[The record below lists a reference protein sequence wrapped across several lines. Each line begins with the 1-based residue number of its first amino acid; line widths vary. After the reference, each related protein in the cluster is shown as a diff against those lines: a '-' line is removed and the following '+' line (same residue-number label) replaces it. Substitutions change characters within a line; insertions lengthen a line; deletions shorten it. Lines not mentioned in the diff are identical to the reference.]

1 MIPEAR
7 AGADLSHALRN
18 ANTAALR
25 IERMT
30 NASAF
35 ASFLVQDGR
44 MSAHGF
50 APRAAHAMGFAGALL
65 LLTIGSCRESPVAP
79 DAGISSEAPALD
91 PRIGGLR
98 LPGADVPQF
107 RRFEVDQVGHDLHI
121 RFSVD
126 HRANPIHYDPVRPDG
141 WSFQLFL
148 DTDQSPKT
156 GYWRGYDYLTRDSE
170 LDLDGRSIRV
180 RRTIPLD
187 GPGTDGWGEETAL
200 VPIHVNESTLTFR
213 VPLAAVTDHDGRVDF
228 ALEVY
233 RTSACAECP
242 NGRTFD
248 FAYGMFGT
256 SDPHG
261 RSLHV
266 RHAEPGEC
274 VGHYAR
280 MPETIAA
287 R

>member
-1 MIPEAR
+1 M
-7 AGADLSHALRN
+7 S
-18 ANTAALR
+18 
-25 IERMT
+25 
-30 NASAF
+30 F
-35 ASFLVQDGR
+35 ACVV
-44 MSAHGF
+44 
-50 APRAAHAMGFAGALL
+50 LL
-65 LLTIGSCRESPVAP
+65 LSIGSCRESPVAP
-79 DAGISSEAPALD
+79 DAGTSSQSPALD
-91 PRIGGLR
+91 PRGGVLR
-98 LPGADVPQF
+98 EPGSDVPQF
-107 RRFEVDQVGHDLHI
+107 RRFEVDQVGDDLHL

-126 HRANPIHYDPVRPDG
+126 HRANPIHYDPMNPDG

-148 DTDQSPKT
+148 DTDQSPIT
-156 GYWRGYDYLTRDSE
+156 GYWLGYDYLTRDSE
-170 LDLDGRSIRV
+170 LDLNGRSIRV

-200 VPIHVNESTLTFR
+200 VPIHVNRSTLTFR
-213 VPLAAVTDHDGRVDF
+213 VPRAAVTDHDGKVDF

-261 RSLHV
+261 RSRHV
-266 RHAEPGEC
+266 RRTDPDEC
-274 VGHYAR
+274 DGHYAR
-280 MPETIAA
+280 TPEPIAA